1 MERRRL
7 IMGKMLAFVF
17 GLGDLGLLAL
27 VVRPGS
33 RGAVAEAGL
42 VSAFAVVAA
51 LAWVVAFV
59 TAMYRAVVRGREW
72 GWVLALAALL
82 WLPALPALAFGMS
95 GVFGVARR
103 GRGPGHGQKERR
115 DGTRRH
121 DPRETR
127 PLDEART
134 LPPAEPVLTG
144 AGARTAMREGAPA

>member
-7 IMGKMLAFVF
+7 VMGKMLAFVF

-42 VSAFAVVAA
+42 VAAFAVVAA

-59 TAMYRAVVRGREW
+59 TAVYRAVVRGREW

-82 WLPALPALAFGMS
+82 WLPALPAL
-95 GVFGVARR
+95 VFGASGIFGIARR
-103 GRGPGHGQKERR
+103 ARGRKRKDGARRPGRGERA
-115 DGTRRH
+115 TRATRLP
-121 DPRETR
+121 DET
-127 PLDEART
+127 RT
-134 LPPAEPVLTG
+134 LPPAEPALV
-144 AGARTAMREGAPA
+144 ASGARTGMREGAPA

>member
-1 MERRRL
+1 
-7 IMGKMLAFVF
+7 MGKMLAFVF

-42 VSAFAVVAA
+42 VAAFAVVAA

-59 TAMYRAVVRGREW
+59 TATYRAVVRGREW

-95 GVFGVARR
+95 GVFAVARPARERRR
-103 GRGPGHGQKERR
+103 GRNNGKGRHGPDERASLSSR
-115 DGTRRH
+115 SA
-121 DPRETR
+121 
-127 PLDEART
+127 DEARS
-134 LPPAEPVLTG
+134 LPPAEPALVA
-144 AGARTAMREGAPA
+144 AGARTALREGAPA